1 MSTWVFL
8 RGLARESRHWGNF
21 PATFQAEIANASI
34 ISPDLP
40 GNGQRNH
47 CKSPLSVPE
56 MVDCCREELKCRG
69 FSPPFHLLGLSLGA
83 MVAVEWA
90 TAYPQEILPSVLI
103 NTSLRPFSPFYQ
115 RLRPRNYPS
124 LLALATLNGNAE
136 KAVRTIWH
144 MTSARGDPKGDVID
158 DWVSIRIQNPVTRLN
173 ALRQLIAAARYR
185 APSRPPDVPLLVL
198 AAAKD
203 GLVNPQC
210 SQQLAHR
217 WRAAHAVHPDA
228 GHDLPL
234 DDGAWVAR
242 QVREW
247 LVALPHG

>member
-90 TAYPQEILPSVLI
+90 TAYPREILPSVLI

-115 RLRPRNYPS
+115 RLRLHNYLN
-124 LLALATLNGNAE
+124 LLVMATLRGDGE
-136 KAVRTIWH
+136 KTERAILH
-144 MTSARGDPKGDVID
+144 MTSARRDPQSDVID
-158 DWVSIRIQNPVTRLN
+158 AWVSTRTQHPVTRLN

-185 APSRPPDVPLLVL
+185 APSRQPDVPLLVL

-247 LVALPHG
+247 LLALPLG

>member
-21 PATFQAEIANASI
+21 PATFQARIANASI

-47 CKSPLSVPE
+47 FKSPLSVSE

-124 LLALATLNGNAE
+124 LLTLATLHDNAE
-136 KAVRTIWH
+136 KAKHAILR
-144 MTSARGDPKGDVID
+144 MTSTHRDPQSDVID
-158 DWVSIRIQNPVTRLN
+158 TWMSTHTQHPVTRLN

-185 APSRPPDVPLLVL
+185 APSRQPDVPLLVL
-198 AAAKD
+198 AGARD
-203 GLVNPQC
+203 ELVNPQC

-247 LVALPHG
+247 LAALPLA

>member
-21 PATFQAEIANASI
+21 PATFQDVIANAKI
-34 ISPDLP
+34 IAPDLP
-40 GNGQRNH
+40 GNGQLNH
-47 CKSPLSVPE
+47 LQSPLSVSE
-56 MVDCCREELKCRG
+56 MVVCCRAELTRRG
-69 FSPPFHLLGLSLGA
+69 VSPPFHLLGLSLGA

-103 NTSLRPFSPFYQ
+103 NTSLRPFSPFHQ
-115 RLRPRNYPS
+115 RLRPRNYLN
-124 LLALATLNGNAE
+124 LLALATLSGNAE
-136 KAVRTIWH
+136 KTERAILR
-144 MTSARGDPKGDVID
+144 MTSTRRDPKGDVID

-185 APSRPPDVPLLVL
+185 ALTRQPDVPLLVL
-198 AAAKD
+198 AAARD

-210 SQQLAHR
+210 SLQIAHR
-217 WRAAHAVHPDA
+217 WLAAHAVHPDA

-234 DDGAWVAR
+234 DGGAWVAR
-242 QVREW
+242 QVRAW
-247 LVALPHG
+247 LGTLPLR

>member
-8 RGLARESRHWGNF
+8 RGLARESRHWGDF
-21 PATFQAEIANASI
+21 PATFQAEIADANI

-40 GNGQRNH
+40 GNGQLNH
-47 CKSPLSVPE
+47 LKSPLSVRE
-56 MVDCCREELKCRG
+56 MVDYCREEVKRRG
-69 FSPPFHLLGLSLGA
+69 ISPPCHLLGLSLGA

-103 NTSLRPFSPFYQ
+103 NTSLRPFSPFYH

-124 LLALATLNGNAE
+124 LLTLATLHGNAE
-136 KAVRTIWH
+136 KAERAILR
-144 MTSARGDPKGDVID
+144 MTSTRRDPQSDVID
-158 DWVSIRIQNPVTRLN
+158 AWVSTRMQNPVTRLN

-185 APSRPPDVPLLVL
+185 APTRQPDVPLLVL
-198 AAAKD
+198 AAAQD

-247 LVALPHG
+247 LAALPLA